1 MKGASEGK
9 NAASTSETGKNCNT
23 GKSVRVRPQN
33 PFKLIDC
40 EKFSPVPCYSWYN
53 VPSSAPCVPTPGN
66 ITTTAITST
75 CVTQLPNNNS
85 SASSAPTTVS
95 VPSPGSSDSGC
106 SSASSNL
113 TSASSCG
120 QVATEAPFTVMI
132 SVEVLT
138 IIDIHAHCVSNE
150 VIGLLGG
157 RYCPVFKQLHV
168 LIAEPCKSISAST
181 TDLQCEMDP
190 VSQTEAAGKI
200 FSSNNFV
207 IGWYHSHPTFVPNPS
222 LRDLETQGN
231 YQEMFR
237 QESNLPF
244 IAIILSP
251 YSGPC
256 NPRHKHTLVSKFKC
270 LMLSDQ
276 INPQVSSLFLQNQ
289 RNNRYSIIYTLI
301 FQITSSSSYILLH
314 LLSCVSRFPSLLIS
328 LPAHFFTGIL
338 GRMKMPDRHPSAS

>member
-1 MKGASEGK
+1 ME
-9 NAASTSETGKNCNT
+9 STSENTKVTTNENVNGKLSIT
-23 GKSVRVRPQN
+23 GKSIRVRPQN

-40 EKFSPVPCYSWYN
+40 EKFSPVPCYPSHSVSSSSS
-53 VPSSAPCVPTPGN
+53 VPLENNGTVSIKSCIAQCTTGN
-66 ITTTAITST
+66 RGNDASNNGLPETTITAVTTT
-75 CVTQLPNNNS
+75 
-85 SASSAPTTVS
+85 S

-106 SSASSNL
+106 SSASSNC
-113 TSASSCG
+113 TNSSASNG
-120 QVATEAPFTVMI
+120 PINTTAPFTVMI

-157 RYCPVFKQLHV
+157 RYCPIFKQLHI

-190 VSQTEAAGKI
+190 VSQTEAAGRI
-200 FSSNNFV
+200 FKSNNFV
-207 IGWYHSHPTFVPNPS
+207 VGWYHSHPTFVPSPS

-237 QESNLPF
+237 HESNIPF

-276 INPQVSSLFLQNQ
+276 INPQVRHSAAYYN
-289 RNNRYSIIYTLI
+289 YSISMRLRMLNETSPQPVLTLI
-301 FQITSSSSYILLH
+301 WCEF
-314 LLSCVSRFPSLLIS
+314 SRIK
-328 LPAHFFTGIL
+328 FTMM
-338 GRMKMPDRHPSAS
+338 R

>member
-1 MKGASEGK
+1 MKSVNEGK
-9 NAASTSETGKNCNT
+9 NVTVAGEIGNKKNSNNNNNNT

-40 EKFSPVPCYSWYN
+40 EKFLPVPCYSGYSVTLPSCSN
-53 VPSSAPCVPTPGN
+53 SLNTITITPSQASTSSLPTTTTTTCTSTATNSTSTIATASSA
-66 ITTTAITST
+66 TST
-75 CVTQLPNNNS
+75 SISNTCVSQSSNNS
-85 SASSAPTTVS
+85 SVNTTS
-95 VPSPGSSDSGC
+95 TTIDVPSPGSSDSGC
-106 SSASSNL
+106 SSASSIL
-113 TSASSCG
+113 STSSTNG
-120 QVATEAPFTVMI
+120 QVNTEAPFTVMI
-132 SVEVLT
+132 SVEVLA

-157 RYCPVFKQLHV
+157 RYCPIFKQLHV
-168 LIAEPCKSISAST
+168 LVAEPCKSISAST

-231 YQEMFR
+231 YQGMF
-237 QESNLPF
+237 QNESNVPF

-276 INPQVSSLFLQNQ
+276 INPQVRNIFLYTFTYIKQVM
-289 RNNRYSIIYTLI
+289 SEDIIYI
-301 FQITSSSSYILLH
+301 
-314 LLSCVSRFPSLLIS
+314 
-328 LPAHFFTGIL
+328 
-338 GRMKMPDRHPSAS
+338 

>member
-1 MKGASEGK
+1 MKSVNENTKATVAK
-9 NAASTSETGKNCNT
+9 NVNKKISII
-23 GKSVRVRPQN
+23 GKSIRVRPQN

-40 EKFSPVPCYSWYN
+40 EKFSPVPSN
-53 VPSSAPCVPTPGN
+53 SLLSLSSNAVLADNGSLTSSCSQQSIGN
-66 ITTTAITST
+66 RVNDQSINTSATETISSVATT
-75 CVTQLPNNNS
+75 
-85 SASSAPTTVS
+85 S

-106 SSASSNL
+106 STASSNC
-113 TSASSCG
+113 TNSSSSNG
-120 QVATEAPFTVMI
+120 PINTVAPFTVMI

-157 RYCPVFKQLHV
+157 RYCPIFKQLHI

-190 VSQTEAAGKI
+190 VSQSEAASRI
-200 FSSNNFV
+200 FNSNNFV
-207 IGWYHSHPTFVPNPS
+207 VGWYHSHPTFVPSPS

-237 QESNLPF
+237 HESNIPF

-276 INPQVSSLFLQNQ
+276 INPQVRHSAGTCYN
-289 RNNRYSIIYTLI
+289 YSISIKLRMLNETSLQPVSTLI
-301 FQITSSSSYILLH
+301 
-314 LLSCVSRFPSLLIS
+314 
-328 LPAHFFTGIL
+328 
-338 GRMKMPDRHPSAS
+338 